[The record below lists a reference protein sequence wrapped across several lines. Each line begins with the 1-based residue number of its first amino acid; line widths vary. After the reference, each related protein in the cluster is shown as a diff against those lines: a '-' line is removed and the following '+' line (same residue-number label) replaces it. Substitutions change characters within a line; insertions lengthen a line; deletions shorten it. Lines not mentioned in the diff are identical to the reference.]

1 MTEAQKT
8 RSPQQLE
15 ILAKARAKAQI
26 VRKENAELKRKEKEL
41 TKAEKEKE
49 KADRKKS
56 ITERYAKLKDPPKEP
71 LETEEY
77 ESDDTEVVEQPVVK
91 PKPKP
96 KVKKTKKRVVV
107 VPQSESDTDEEEE
120 VVYVAAPRKKKAP
133 KERVVYAPEHSPAP
147 PDPFG
152 GMYEKMFKL

>member
-1 MTEAQKT
+1 MTEAQKA

-26 VRKENAELKRKEKEL
+26 VRAENADLKRKEKEL
-41 TKAEKEKE
+41 AKAEKEKE

-56 ITERYAKLKDPPKEP
+56 ITERYAKLKDPPLEAEP
-71 LETEEY
+71 Y
-77 ESDDTEVVEQPVVK
+77 ESDDTEVVEQPPK

-107 VPQSESDTDEEEE
+107 VPQSESESEDEE

-133 KERVVYAPEHSPAP
+133 KERVVYAPENPPAP
-147 PDPFG
+147 PDPFN
-152 GMYEKMFKL
+152 GMYEKMFRL